1 MTWDR
6 SLADSLPG
14 SANRPVDTEP
24 AVTGQELLHS
34 LWNSLVLA
42 DHEEPAWQE
51 ERHDL
56 LRHAPL
62 HWVCEVGEDQIAA
75 QDEVK
80 RLRGDFDAE
89 ILLPEIDQSPKF
101 RAERVLSIGQ
111 RKHRFPPVSRGIF
124 EAAGGVAGS
133 AGTL

>member
-1 MTWDR
+1 
-6 SLADSLPG
+6 LADSLPG

-51 ERHDL
+51 ERRDL

-80 RLRGDFDAE
+80 RE
-89 ILLPEIDQSPKF
+89 IEMRESPSSN
-101 RAERVLSIGQ
+101 AHS
-111 RKHRFPPVSRGIF
+111 F
-124 EAAGGVAGS
+124 ECVWR
-133 AGTL
+133 

>member
-1 MTWDR
+1 M
-6 SLADSLPG
+6 
-14 SANRPVDTEP
+14 
-24 AVTGQELLHS
+24 LHS

-51 ERHDL
+51 ERCDL

-89 ILLPEIDQSPKF
+89 ILLPEIEMRES
-101 RAERVLSIGQ
+101 LSSNA
-111 RKHRFPPVSRGIF
+111 HSF
-124 EAAGGVAGS
+124 ECIRR
-133 AGTL
+133 